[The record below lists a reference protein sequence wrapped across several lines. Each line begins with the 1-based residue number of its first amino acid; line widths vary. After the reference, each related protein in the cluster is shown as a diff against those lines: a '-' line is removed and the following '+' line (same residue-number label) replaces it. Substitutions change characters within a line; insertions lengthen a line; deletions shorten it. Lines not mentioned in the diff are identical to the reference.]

1 MLSKIIGCIFFFSVA
16 VFPTYIHHVAVPNS
30 VNALLR
36 AELNNRFNG
45 RNVTDRQIR
54 EFIQRMNAKGT
65 YQRLIYE
72 WHELN
77 GHNTLS
83 FDIVETPVIR
93 NVMVKNLP
101 MPKALIMN
109 GLRNKKGI
117 QFNYRYL
124 DSDIRYINQVLT
136 IEGYFLSSVKSYEV
150 LDNGDIV
157 IEIESPRLQGIEFIG
172 LKETKP
178 FVLFREIV
186 SKKNTH
192 VDRYF
197 LDVDYQALSS
207 LPYVAFVSSPSI
219 NYISSDN
226 VTISYRVKER
236 KINRLDIG
244 IEELEKDQGVAIFS
258 KFKLYH
264 MFIYSDFLLLQAQL
278 GYLNEW
284 SVRTYHIHYQQPW
297 LFNFYQFILDVKAFT
312 MYRSELYQ
320 GHSTTYD
327 TIRTGGSIHLTKP
340 IKRLFLTTGAGVR
353 SERVY
358 PQTAG
363 AFSSYN
369 LNSLSVFMDWNTVK
383 APLNP
388 KNGHRSKLIMDKG
401 GQIFGVTL
409 GGVDFT
415 RVSLMHSQYV
425 PIQDSVTMAYRFFG
439 GVYYKPTNASTF
451 ETEKFSLGGSNSLRG
466 YKELSFYGK
475 YRWSFNI
482 EPRYQFN
489 DGLVGVL
496 FLDGGF
502 ISDTIQSSLPFYYG
516 YGTGVRFLNAL
527 VPLRLDLAYGN
538 DLIFHFNVSQ
548 AF

>member
-1 MLSKIIGCIFFFSVA
+1 MLSKIIGYLFFFSV
-16 VFPTYIHHVAVPNS
+16 VIFPTFIHHVQVPKS
-30 VNALLR
+30 VDVALLS
-36 AELNNRFNG
+36 EVKNRFKG
-45 RNVTDRQIR
+45 SFVTDRQIR
-54 EFIQRMNAKGT
+54 EFIQRMNAKGN
-65 YQRLIYE
+65 YQRLIYQ
-72 WHELN
+72 LN
-77 GHNTLS
+77 GLNGINTLS

-93 NVMVKNLP
+93 NIIFKDLP
-101 MPKALIMN
+101 ISNALLMN
-109 GLRNKKGI
+109 GLRNKKGS

-124 DSDIRYINQVLT
+124 ESDIRYINQVLD
-136 IEGYFLSSVKSYEV
+136 IEGYFLSSVRSYEV
-150 LDNGDIV
+150 LDDGDIV

-197 LDVDYQALSS
+197 LDVDYQSLLSM
-207 LPYVAFVSSPSI
+207 PYFSSISSPSI

-244 IEELEKDQGVAIFS
+244 IEELEKDQGVGIFS

-264 MFIYSDFLLLQAQL
+264 MFIYSDFLLFQAQL

-284 SVRTYHIHYQQPW
+284 NIRTYQMHYQQPW
-297 LFNFYQFILDVKAFT
+297 IFNLYQFVLDVKAFT
-312 MYRSELYQ
+312 MFRSELYQ
-320 GHSTTYD
+320 GDSTTYD
-327 TIRTGGSIHLTKP
+327 TIRIGGSIFLTKP
-340 IKRLFLTTGAGVR
+340 IKKLFLTAGAGFR

-358 PQTAG
+358 PQITD
-363 AFSSYN
+363 AFSTYN
-369 LNSLSVFMDWNTVK
+369 LNSLSVFIDWNTVK

-415 RVSLMHSQYV
+415 RISLMHSQYV
-425 PIQDSVTMAYRFFG
+425 PIQNSTTIAYRLFG
-439 GVYYKPTNASTF
+439 GVYYKQTNASTF

-466 YKELSFYGK
+466 YKELSFYGN

-489 DGLVGVL
+489 DGLMGVL

-502 ISDTIQSSLPFYYG
+502 ISDAIQSAPFYYG
-516 YGTGVRFLNAL
+516 YGVGVRFLNAL

-538 DLIFHFNVSQ
+538 DLILHFNVSQ